1 MLNSKMLLPAKTVL
15 HLGSMWMWSS
25 FTLITHNLSTKMYAQ
40 QQQNAL
46 LFFFYTY
53 LIVSTPIW
61 VLTKL
66 SFLPKVQTESA
77 ICLCGTSPS
86 SAPTRSPSSAGFQ
99 IMTVCLRWTTWHLLI
114 VTVTQGKKKKEIKLL
129 IGVFKYK
136 SVLIGHMSQDSIL
149 HSIHMWSQ

>member
-46 LFFFYTY
+46 LFFFTRT
-53 LIVSTPIW
+53 LLFQHLFEFWLNWASSPKSRQSQPFVSAARHRHPH
-61 VLTKL
+61 
-66 SFLPKVQTESA
+66 
-77 ICLCGTSPS
+77 
-86 SAPTRSPSSAGFQ
+86 RHD
-99 IMTVCLRWTTWHLLI
+99 LRHLLDSKYWEFVSGEQRDI
-114 VTVTQGKKKKEIKLL
+114 YLLWREPRERKKKIKLL